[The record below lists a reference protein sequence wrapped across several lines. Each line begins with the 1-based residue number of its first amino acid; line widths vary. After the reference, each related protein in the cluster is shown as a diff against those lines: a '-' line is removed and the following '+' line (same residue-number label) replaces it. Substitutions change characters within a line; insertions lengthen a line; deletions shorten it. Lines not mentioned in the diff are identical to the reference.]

1 MDDFERKWKLI
12 REQLLAEATGEEPHA
27 ISSGR
32 TLFGIQSEAER
43 KMERFAREIEE
54 ETRAKRLAERMQGQ
68 DERG

>member
-12 REQLLAEATGEEPHA
+12 REQLLAEATGEEPRA

-54 ETRAKRLAERMQGQ
+54 EARAKRLAERMQGQ